1 MPISVFDD
9 QSIEIS
15 SPRCGRTSPKTIAW
29 QRANDRFTC
38 VACNS
43 EIVLERAE
51 LPAEL
56 SEGNAELEDAVPV
69 RLHKG

>member
-1 MPISVFDD
+1 MPINVFDD

-15 SPRCGRTSPKTIAW
+15 CARCGRTSPKTIAW
-29 QRANDRFTC
+29 RRAHDRFTC
-38 VACNS
+38 GACNS

-51 LPAEL
+51 LPTEL
-56 SEGNAELEDAVPV
+56 SRGNAELQDAVPV